1 MWHRIGWVWHCI
13 EGVYTKARCRECMD
27 RWAWHC
33 LCKDH
38 GKVEGGAWNCIEGVA
53 LRRGCGVLSFRSVG
67 GVFGV
72 WQMFVEGVWKLG
84 GCGTLSGGV
93 LRLRGRGF
101 T

>member
-67 GVFGV
+67 GVFGGMANVRRGCLEAWWV
-72 WQMFVEGVWKLG
+72 WPHCLGV
-84 GCGTLSGGV
+84 C
-93 LRLRGRGF
+93 
-101 T
+101 